1 MYISLFYLALSLSVI
16 LALLSVGI
24 CIDPVSGLTYGG
36 VGVDLIIQ
44 EGEVIIQ
51 DGEVIIQEGI

>member
-51 DGEVIIQEGI
+51 DGR